1 MGEYKK
7 PIMPNYFRPYLNEY
21 LWVFFVFFSAADDV
35 VLADLERIPTP
46 DSGLPVIGDRYSNIL
61 HDIPV
66 SYTLFSSIKVLMF

>member
-1 MGEYKK
+1 MNIYV
-7 PIMPNYFRPYLNEY
+7 F
-21 LWVFFVFFSAADDV
+21 FFVFFSAADDV